1 MGLFDG
7 TSLERPVTCPA
18 CQKKMADCGC
28 PRDAEGHPCRPQ
40 DQKILV
46 RVEKRPG
53 GRKAT
58 VARGFDPVASDLPRI
73 LQKLKPKCGGEAPLE
88 KTRWKSKVSTLV
100 WWWHCLPNLAIP
112 HGKAELRYNLA
123 HA

>member
-18 CQKKMADCGC
+18 CQKQMVDCGC

-58 VARGFDPVASDLPRI
+58 VARGFDPVASDLPGI
-73 LQKLKPKCGGEAPLE
+73 LRQLKPKCGGGGT
-88 KTRWKSKVSTLV
+88 TRDDTIEVQGEHVDSVVAL
-100 WWWHCLPNLAIP
+100 LNDLGYPARE
-112 HGKAELRYNLA
+112 G
-123 HA
+123 

>member
-1 MGLFDG
+1 M
-7 TSLERPVTCPA
+7 V
-18 CQKKMADCGC
+18 DCRC

-58 VARGFDPVASDLPRI
+58 VARGFDPVASDLSGVLR
-73 LQKLKPKCGGEAPLE
+73 QLKPKCGGGGTARDDTVEVQGEHVDSVVAL
-88 KTRWKSKVSTLV
+88 L
-100 WWWHCLPNLAIP
+100 N
-112 HGKAELRYNLA
+112 ELGYPARA
-123 HA
+123 G

>member
-1 MGLFDG
+1 M
-7 TSLERPVTCPA
+7 V
-18 CQKKMADCGC
+18 DCGC

-58 VARGFDPVASDLPRI
+58 VARGFDPVASDLPSVLRH
-73 LQKLKPKCGGEAPLE
+73 LKPKCGGGGT
-88 KTRWKSKVSTLV
+88 TREGSVEGQGEHVDTVVALLS
-100 WWWHCLPNLAIP
+100 
-112 HGKAELRYNLA
+112 ELGYPAREG
-123 HA
+123 

>member
-1 MGLFDG
+1 M
-7 TSLERPVTCPA
+7 V
-18 CQKKMADCGC
+18 DCGC

-58 VARGFDPVASDLPRI
+58 VARGFDPVASDLPSVLRH
-73 LQKLKPKCGGEAPLE
+73 LKPKCGGGGT
-88 KTRWKSKVSTLV
+88 TREDSVEVQGAHVDAVVALLS
-100 WWWHCLPNLAIP
+100 
-112 HGKAELRYNLA
+112 ELGYPAREG
-123 HA
+123 

>member
-18 CQKKMADCGC
+18 CREEMADCCC
-28 PRDAEGHPCRPQ
+28 PRNADGDPCRPQ
-40 DQKILV
+40 DQNILV

-58 VARGFDPVASDLPRI
+58 VARGFDPVAADLAGVLRH
-73 LQKLKPKCGGEAPLE
+73 LKPKCGGGGTTREGSLE
-88 KTRWKSKVSTLV
+88 VQGEHVDSVV
-100 WWWHCLPNLAIP
+100 NLLN
-112 HGKAELRYNLA
+112 ELGYPAREG
-123 HA
+123 